1 MPTVRGRSLNTTLMR
16 RATMKVALMDAAA
29 LEFSRLL
36 GIMSRLRSPDGCPW
50 DREQTLSTL
59 RRYLV
64 EETYEVLD
72 AIDRKDWDALAEELG
87 DLQLQVVFQAEI
99 ANSDG
104 LFDIERVL
112 RCINE
117 KLVRRHPH
125 VFESESL
132 QTAAEVKVRW
142 EEIKANEK
150 HDHERSGLLDDVAR
164 NQPALLEANQVG
176 KKAANAGFDWREFED
191 LGVKIEEEFREVK
204 EAQESGD
211 GDRLEDEV
219 GDLLFMAV
227 NVARFSG
234 VDPELALRR
243 ANAKFR
249 SRMAAMEREL
259 AETGRSLAD
268 CDLNELETLW
278 ERVKRT

>member
-1 MPTVRGRSLNTTLMR
+1 MRVELMN
-16 RATMKVALMDAAA
+16 AAA
-29 LEFSRLL
+29 QEFSRLL

-99 ANSDG
+99 ASGDG

-117 KLVRRHPH
+117 KLIRRHPH
-125 VFESESL
+125 VFQSESL
-132 QTAAEVKVRW
+132 QTADEVRLRW

-150 HDHERSGLLDDVAR
+150 HDHDRSGLLDGVAR

-176 KKAANAGFDWREFED
+176 KKAANIGFDWKEFED
-191 LGVKIEEEFREVK
+191 LGAKIEEEFREVQ

-249 SRMAAMEREL
+249 SRMGAMEREL

-268 CDLNELETLW
+268 CNLNELETLW